1 MIHIE
6 NGIIELKDSNLT
18 IGQDLLNLEKLV
30 NCNKELKENYNLA
43 KKCDKTI
50 DKIFKELLSM

>member
-6 NGIIELKDSNLT
+6 NGIIELKGSNLT

-30 NCNKELKENYNLA
+30 ISNKELKEDYKLA
-43 KKCDKTI
+43 KKADNI
-50 DKIFKELLSM
+50 FESIFKDLLSM

>member
-6 NGIIELKDSNLT
+6 NGIIELNGSNLT

-30 NCNKELKENYNLA
+30 NSNKELKENYKLA
-43 KKCDKTI
+43 KKADNI
-50 DKIFKELLSM
+50 FESIFKDLLSM

>member
-6 NGIIELKDSNLT
+6 NGIIELEGSNLT

-30 NCNKELKENYNLA
+30 NSNKELKEDYKLA
-43 KKCDKTI
+43 KKADS
-50 DKIFKELLSM
+50 IFESVFKDLLSM